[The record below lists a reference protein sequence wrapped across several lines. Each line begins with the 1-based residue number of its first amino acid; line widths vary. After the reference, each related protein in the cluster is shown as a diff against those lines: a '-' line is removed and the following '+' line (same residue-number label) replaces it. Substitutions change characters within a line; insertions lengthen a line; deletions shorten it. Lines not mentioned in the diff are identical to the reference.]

1 MKRSS
6 KQTEYVVLLFKK
18 KKKNVYVDVRQ
29 QRYSVETEG

>member
-18 KKKNVYVDVRQ
+18 KKNVYVDVRQ
-29 QRYSVETEG
+29 QGYSVETEG

>member
-6 KQTEYVVLLFKK
+6 KQTQYVVLLYL

-29 QRYSVETEG
+29 QGYSVETEG